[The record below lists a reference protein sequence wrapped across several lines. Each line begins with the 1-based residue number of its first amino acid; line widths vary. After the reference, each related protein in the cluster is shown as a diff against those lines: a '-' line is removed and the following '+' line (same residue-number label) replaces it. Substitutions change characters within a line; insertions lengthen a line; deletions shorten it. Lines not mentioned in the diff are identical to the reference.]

1 MRMITFFLVGLMVHV
16 VFFLSIFDI
25 YFTSPL
31 VHGMTPQTTPLAPPA
46 SRLVL
51 FVADGLRADTLFTLL
66 PDGSSRTPYLRSVI
80 EEIGTWGV
88 SHTRVPTESRPGHVA
103 LIAGFYEDVSAVAK
117 GWKENPVEFD
127 SVFNES
133 RNTWCWGSPDI
144 LPMFAKGASGNH
156 VHTHTYPAEEEDFAS
171 TDASRLDTWVFTQ
184 VKTFFQSSKS
194 NSTLKASLLEDKNIF
209 FLHLLGIDTN
219 GHAHRPMSKEYLD
232 NIVLVD
238 RGVAELVDVVEDFF
252 GHDGRTAYVFTS
264 DHGMTNW
271 GSHGAGH
278 PSETLTPLVVWG
290 SGVNKAQRVTEPQ
303 PYEGDDF
310 LQDWRLEHIRRVD
323 VNQADIAPLMA
334 SLVGL
339 PIPVNSVGV
348 LPLLYLNNS
357 DRFKAESMFTNA
369 IQVLEQFK
377 VKMSQKEETTL
388 SFFFTPYQHLT
399 ESKQAE
405 FTQKARILIQLEKY
419 GEAIS
424 LCQTLISLSL
434 EGLVYYH
441 TYDRFFLGCSV
452 VLGFV
457 GWTSYVIVIILRT
470 HASLNRCP
478 NLTKQISSRN
488 LTRLSVSVAVVITVF
503 LLIQRSPITYY
514 IYCLLPVPVWYSV
527 LKESGALTD
536 LMRSAP
542 SLPLWKCLFSFVLV
556 ACGIELLVV
565 SFFHRAM
572 LTVGLAVL
580 SLWPLLTG
588 LFHKAKFRSL
598 SWFVAC
604 LCLACFPLMP
614 VVGREPYLHL
624 VTCAGLLTLFT
635 SACFLWSSWQRS
647 PLHPSDRW
655 QLFTQ
660 MVLVAVCSYVPSLT
674 HSSLLQKQGLP
685 LLNQLISWSTL
696 ASSILVPLLSSTR
709 LFYRL
714 FSIFLSLTSTYLLL
728 STGSEALF
736 LPVLSWLMF
745 AWINIEQEAL
755 LTQGVPGRQELS
767 TIDFSANID
776 ITKIRQLK
784 LDDIRRSYFFVFFII
799 TAFFGT
805 GNIASINSFDPA
817 SVYCFLTVFNPFI
830 MGGLMMWKVLIP
842 FIIVMCTFES
852 IQVSTQLSSR
862 SLFLVVLVIS
872 DVMALH
878 FFFMVQDYGSWLDI
892 GTSIS
897 HYVIVMSMTIFLML
911 LSVVTHLLTSKRLIL
926 WNRHKMHFP

>member
-1 MRMITFFLVGLMVHV
+1 MRMITFFLVGLAVHV

-31 VHGMTPQTTPLAPPA
+31 VHGMTPQTTPLAPPS

-51 FVADGLRADTLFTLL
+51 FVADGLRADSLFTLL

-80 EEIGTWGV
+80 EETGTWGV

-184 VKTFFQSSKS
+184 VKSFFQSSES

-238 RGVAELVDVVEDFF
+238 RGVAELVDVIEDFF
-252 GHDGRTAYVFTS
+252 GRDGRTTYVFTS

-290 SGVNKAQRVTEPQ
+290 SGVSKAQRVTEPQ
-303 PYEGDDF
+303 LFEGDDF
-310 LQDWRLEHIRRVD
+310 LQDWKLEHIRRVD

-348 LPLLYLNNS
+348 LPLLYLNSS
-357 DRFKAESMFTNA
+357 DKFKAESMYTNA

-377 VKMSQKEETTL
+377 VKMQ
-388 SFFFTPYQHLT
+388 
-399 ESKQAE
+399 
-405 FTQKARILIQLEKY
+405 
-419 GEAIS
+419 
-424 LCQTLISLSL
+424 
-434 EGLVYYH
+434 GLVYYH

-457 GWTSYVIVIILRT
+457 GWTSYVILIILRT
-470 HASLNRCP
+470 HASLNR
-478 NLTKQISSRN
+478 
-488 LTRLSVSVAVVITVF
+488 LSVSVAAVITVF
-503 LLIQRSPITYY
+503 LLLQRSPITYY

-527 LKESGALTD
+527 LKDYQL
-536 LMRSAP
+536 AP
-542 SLPLWKCLFSFVLV
+542 LLQFTFPVCLFLIS
-556 ACGIELLVV
+556 VV
-565 SFFHRAM
+565 FC
-572 LTVGLAVL
+572 
-580 SLWPLLTG
+580 LLTAA
-588 LFHKAKFRSL
+588 LVLLSVQFRSL

-604 LCLACFPLMP
+604 LCLAFFPLMP
-614 VVGREPYLHL
+614 VVGREANLHL
-624 VTCAGLLTLFT
+624 VTCAGLLTLVT
-635 SACFLWSSWQRS
+635 SACFLWSSWRRS
-647 PLHPSDRW
+647 PLHK
-655 QLFTQ
+655 QLPTCLPQQ
-660 MVLVAVCSYVPSLT
+660 MLLVAVCSFVPLLT
-674 HSSLLQKQGLP
+674 HSSLLQKRGLP
-685 LLNQLISWSTL
+685 LLNQIISWSTL

-709 LFYRL
+709 IFYRL

-736 LPVLSWLMF
+736 PPVLSWLMF

-755 LTQGVPGRQELS
+755 LTQGLS

-805 GNIASINSFDPA
+805 GNIASINRQEPLLVLSCAAVAQCWVLF
-817 SVYCFLTVFNPFI
+817 
-830 MGGLMMWKVLIP
+830 WEVLIP

-872 DVMALH
+872 DAMALH

>member
-1 MRMITFFLVGLMVHV
+1 MRVITFFIVGLTVHV

-31 VHGMTPQTTPLAPPA
+31 VHGMTPQSTQMNPPA

-51 FVADGLRADTLFTLL
+51 VVADGLRADSLFTLL
-66 PDGSSRTPYLRSVI
+66 PNGSSRTPRVI
-80 EEIGTWGV
+80 EENGTWGV

-133 RNTWCWGSPDI
+133 RHTWCWGSPDI
-144 LPMFAKGASGNH
+144 LPMFAKGASGDH
-156 VHTHTYPAEEEDFAS
+156 VYTHTYPAVEEDFAS
-171 TDASRLDTWVFTQ
+171 TDASRLDSWVFTQ
-184 VKTFFQSSKS
+184 VKVFFI
-194 NSTLKASLLEDKNIF
+194 LFEHILLMDKNIF

-219 GHAHRPMSKEYLD
+219 GHAHRPMSEEYLN
-232 NIVLVD
+232 NIGLVD
-238 RGVAELVDVVEDFF
+238 KGIAELVPVMEEFF

-290 SGVNKAQRVTEPQ
+290 AGVNVAQRVTEPQ
-303 PYEGDDF
+303 SYEDHF
-310 LQDWRLEHIRRVD
+310 LQEWKLEHIRRVD

-334 SLVGL
+334 SLVGV

-348 LPLLYLNNS
+348 LPILYLNNS
-357 DRFKAESMFTNA
+357 GQFKAESMYTNA

-377 VKMSQKEETTL
+377 IKMMQKKETTL
-388 SFFFTPYQHLT
+388 SFFFTPFQYLT

-405 FTQKARILIQLEKY
+405 ITHKARILIQLEKY
-419 GEAIS
+419 NEAIS
-424 LCQTLISLSL
+424 LCQSLISLSL
-434 EGLVYYH
+434 EGLLYYH

-457 GWTSYVIVIILRT
+457 GWTSYVILVILKT
-470 HASLNRCP
+470 HR
-478 NLTKQISSRN
+478 SSRTVAK
-488 LTRLSVSVAVVITVF
+488 LCMCVAVMITAF
-503 LLIQRSPITYY
+503 LLIQRSPVTYY
-514 IYCLLPVPVWYSV
+514 IYCLLPVPVWFVVY
-527 LKESGALTD
+527 KD
-536 LMRSAP
+536 CF
-542 SLPLWKCLFSFVLV
+542 SLVF
-556 ACGIELLVV
+556 EQ
-565 SFFHRAM
+565 
-572 LTVGLAVL
+572 
-580 SLWPLLTG
+580 
-588 LFHKAKFRSL
+588 FRSL
-598 SWFVAC
+598 SWFLGC
-604 LCLACFPLMP
+604 LCLSAFPLMP
-614 VVGREPYLHL
+614 VVGREPNLHL
-624 VTCAGLLTLFT
+624 ML
-635 SACFLWSSWQRS
+635 
-647 PLHPSDRW
+647 
-655 QLFTQ
+655 
-660 MVLVAVCSYVPSLT
+660 LVAVCACVPTFT
-674 HSSLLQKQGLP
+674 HSSLQQKRGLP
-685 LLNQLISWSTL
+685 LLNQIISWSTL
-696 ASSILVPLLSSTR
+696 GSSILVPLLSSSR
-709 LFYRL
+709 LFHRL
-714 FSIFLSLTSTYLLL
+714 LSIFLSLTSTYLLL

-736 LPVLSWLMF
+736 PPVLSWLMF

-755 LTQGVPGRQELS
+755 LAQGVSGRLELS

-776 ITKIRQLK
+776 ISKIRQLK

-830 MGGLMMWKVLIP
+830 MGGLMMWKVIIP

-852 IQVSTQLSSR
+852 IQVATQLSSR
-862 SLFLVVLVIS
+862 SLFLIVLVIS

-892 GTSIS
+892 GT
-897 HYVIVMSMTIFLML
+897 
-911 LSVVTHLLTSKRLIL
+911 R
-926 WNRHKMHFP
+926 

>member
-1 MRMITFFLVGLMVHV
+1 MRMITFFLVGLTVHV

-31 VHGMTPQTTPLAPPA
+31 VHGMTPQSTPLAPPA

-51 FVADGLRADTLFTLL
+51 VVADGLRADSLFTLL
-66 PDGSSRTPYLRSVI
+66 PNGSSRTPYLRSVI
-80 EEIGTWGV
+80 EATGTWGV

-133 RNTWCWGSPDI
+133 RHTWCWGSPDI
-144 LPMFAKGASGNH
+144 LPMFAKGASGDH
-156 VHTHTYPAEEEDFAS
+156 VYTHTYPAQEEDFAS
-171 TDASRLDTWVFTQ
+171 IDASRLDTWVFTQ
-184 VKTFFQSSKS
+184 VKSFFQSARS
-194 NSTLKASLLEDKNIF
+194 NSTLKASLLEDKNVF

-219 GHAHRPMSKEYLD
+219 GHAHRPMSQEYLD
-232 NIVLVD
+232 NIALVD
-238 RGVAELVDVVEDFF
+238 AGVAELVSMVEDFF
-252 GHDGRTAYVFTS
+252 GNDGRTAYVFTA

-290 SGVNKAQRVTEPQ
+290 AGVQNAQKVTEPQ
-303 PYEGDDF
+303 PYNDGY
-310 LQDWRLEHIRRVD
+310 LQDWKLEHLRRVD

-334 SLVGL
+334 SLIGV

-357 DRFKAESMFTNA
+357 GQFKAESMYTNA

-377 VKMSQKEETTL
+377 MKMSQKKETTL
-388 SFFFTPYQHLT
+388 SFLFTPYQLLT

-405 FTQKARILIQLEKY
+405 FTRKARILIQLEKY
-419 GEAIS
+419 DDAIS
-424 LCQTLISLSL
+424 LCQSLISYSL

-457 GWTSYVIVIILRT
+457 GWTSYVVLVILKT
-470 HASLNRCP
+470 HASLNRHP
-478 NLTKQISSRN
+478 NLTKQNPNRN
-488 LTRLSVSVAVVITVF
+488 LARLCMCVAVVITAF

-527 LKESGALTD
+527 LKESGTLTD
-536 LMRSAP
+536 LIRSAP
-542 SLPLWKCLFSFVLV
+542 SLPLWKCFCYFVLV
-556 ACGIELLVV
+556 AFGVELLVV

-580 SLWPLLTG
+580 SLWPLLSG
-588 LFHKAKFRSL
+588 LYHKAKFRSL
-598 SWFVAC
+598 SWFLGC
-604 LCLACFPLMP
+604 LCLAAFPLMP
-614 VVGREPYLHL
+614 VVGREPNLNL

-635 SACFLWSSWQRS
+635 SACYLWSSRQRT
-647 PLHPSDRW
+647 PLHPSDRQQFVT
-655 QLFTQ
+655 QL
-660 MVLVAVCSYVPSLT
+660 LHVAVCAYVPSLT
-674 HSSLLQKQGLP
+674 HSSLQQKQGLP
-685 LLNQLISWSTL
+685 LLNQIISWSTL
-696 ASSILVPLLSSTR
+696 VSSILVPLLSSTR
-709 LFYRL
+709 LFHRL
-714 FSIFLSLTSTYLLL
+714 LSIFLSLTSTYLLL

-736 LPVLSWLMF
+736 PAVLSWLMF
-745 AWINIEQEAL
+745 VWINIEQEAL
-755 LTQGVPGRQELS
+755 LAQGVSGRQELS
-767 TIDFSANID
+767 TLDFSANID
-776 ITKIRQLK
+776 IAKIRQLK

-830 MGGLMMWKVLIP
+830 MGGLMMWKVIIP
-842 FIIVMCTFES
+842 FIIVMCTFET
-852 IQVSTQLSSR
+852 IQVATQLSSR
-862 SLFLVVLVIS
+862 SLFLIVLVIS
-872 DVMALH
+872 DLMALH
-878 FFFMVQDYGSWLDI
+878 FFFLVQDYGSWLDI

-911 LSVVTHLLTSKRLIL
+911 LSVVTHILTSQRLIL
-926 WNRHKMHFP
+926 WRRPKMHFP